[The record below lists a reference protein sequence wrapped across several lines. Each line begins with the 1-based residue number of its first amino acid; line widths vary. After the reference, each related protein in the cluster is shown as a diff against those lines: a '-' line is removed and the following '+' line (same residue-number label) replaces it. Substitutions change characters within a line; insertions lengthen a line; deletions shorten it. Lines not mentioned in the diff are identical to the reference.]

1 MAGLTSSPGIGLA
14 PVPGL
19 LTARACPMIP
29 GGDPPADPVQRAMP
43 QVSRALAAIDPRGC
57 PGGWPR

>member
-1 MAGLTSSPGIGLA
+1 MAGLTSSPGIGLV

-29 GGDPPADPVQRAMP
+29 GGDLPAGPVQRAMP
-43 QVSRALAAIDPRGC
+43 QVLRAPAGSYPRGC
-57 PGGWPR
+57 RGGWPR